1 LKKIG
6 ILHHELSEAIAKS
19 AHHDT
24 FVIGDAGLPVP
35 DGVQLIDLALVEGQ
49 PSFMTTLKAVLKE
62 LHVEE
67 AIIDTEMAEVSPHKE
82 EELQATIRDQFP
94 VKAVPHAE
102 LQEMAKD
109 AKVVIRT
116 GEFTP
121 YCNIILVAGV
131 LF

>member
-1 LKKIG
+1 MKKIG
-6 ILHHELSEAIAKS
+6 ILHHQLSEAIAKS

-35 DGVQLIDLALVEGQ
+35 DGVKLIDLALIEGH
-49 PSFMTTLKAVLKE
+49 PSFITTLEAVLRE

-67 AIIDTEMAEVSPHKE
+67 AIIDTEMAEVSPNKQ
-82 EELQATIRDQFP
+82 EELFATIGEQFP
-94 VKAVPHAE
+94 VKAIPHAE
-102 LQEMAKD
+102 LQELAKD

-121 YCNIILVAGV
+121 YCNIVLVAGV